1 MGFGF
6 GFGFG
11 EYEVLMGLR
20 SLWLE
25 TFGFWLHMFGCLRGL
40 KEKKPA
46 EKMCS
51 FWVLDFR

>member
-1 MGFGF
+1 MGF